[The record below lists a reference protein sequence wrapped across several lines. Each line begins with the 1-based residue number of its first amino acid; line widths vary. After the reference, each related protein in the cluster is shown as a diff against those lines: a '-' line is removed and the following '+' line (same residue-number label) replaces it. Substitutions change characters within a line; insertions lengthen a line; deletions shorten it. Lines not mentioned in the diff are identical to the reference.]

1 VKKTELSKLA
11 SEATDAFID
20 AQKRLLEVVAQQTNV
35 NLKAASRTMAM
46 ISPSRLSP
54 MANLTGEGV
63 KSFVSAEKALIES
76 MIKPRK
82 EGKVHEGDR
91 RPAQRRTRA
100 AHAAA

>member
-1 VKKTELSKLA
+1 
-11 SEATDAFID
+11 
-20 AQKRLLEVVAQQTNV
+20 
-35 NLKAASRTMAM
+35 
-46 ISPSRLSP
+46 